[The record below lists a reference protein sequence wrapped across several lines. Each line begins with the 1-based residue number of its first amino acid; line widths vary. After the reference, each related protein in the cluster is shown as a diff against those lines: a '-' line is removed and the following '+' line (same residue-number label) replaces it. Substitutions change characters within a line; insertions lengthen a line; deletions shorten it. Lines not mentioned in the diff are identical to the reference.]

1 LLGVV
6 AVICFLAWTFV
17 SAPAHGESN
26 AVEHHDD
33 AAFIIADTKL
43 KDFPDFDDK
52 ESGERGFGNVKKQL
66 PPCGAT
72 FTMSQ
77 VQEDEHKNVKKYFKS
92 LIKMTALSGV
102 SLS

>member
-72 FTMSQ
+72 FTMS
-77 VQEDEHKNVKKYFKS
+77 KS
-92 LIKMTALSGV
+92 KRTNIKMSRNTLKV
-102 SLS
+102 